1 MIFRIFERLFKNN
14 IVPLHSLK
22 KQNYGNKTLF
32 IVSAGDNALQM
43 G

>member
-1 MIFRIFERLFKNN
+1 MIFRIFERLFKN
-14 IVPLHSLK
+14 IILILHSLK

-32 IVSAGDNALQM
+32 IISAGDDALPL